1 MLKIGENRRFLS
13 EQNFFIQHFFVSL
26 HPRTKG
32 KQFCL
37 NGQWAKL
44 LMHYLSLRWVF
55 LLEKINQK
63 SFSLLKTNATH
74 TSTPGLKIEISENVK
89 PFFANDFSMSKD
101 FSYITYLISVTLG
114 NRQMILNALHIAV
127 TIHILVRV
135 HYSTYL
141 RRQYRLKP

>member
-13 EQNFFIQHFFVSL
+13 KNFFFIKHFFVSL

-74 TSTPGLKIEISENVK
+74 TSTPGLKIEISKNGK
-89 PFFANDFSMSKD
+89 PFFANDLSMNKD
-101 FSYITYLISVTLG
+101 FSSITYLILVTLG
-114 NRQMILNALHIAV
+114 RQMILIALHIAV
-127 TIHILVRV
+127 TIHILFRV
-135 HYSTYL
+135 HYGTYL
-141 RRQYRLKP
+141 RRQYLL